1 MSQPLLYLLVSL
13 SLAFGFLNGFHDS
26 SNIVASAISSRALRP
41 RVALWLAALAVFL
54 GPFLFGVAVART
66 VGADLLVPS
75 ALGPNVVVAALAA
88 AILWNLATWYW
99 GIPSSSSHALVGG
112 LVGAA
117 ALVSGWGVIQAAG
130 LTKVLLALFISP
142 PIGLVGGFVLLR
154 LALWLLRGAAPSVNR
169 HLRRGQVLT
178 LIALGLS
185 HGTNDGQK
193 TIAVLTLGL
202 VTAGVLPGFEVPLWV
217 MAASGLSMA
226 LGTSLG
232 GWRLIRTLGMR
243 LFRIRPV
250 HGFVSQVAGAGV
262 ILLAAVFGGP
272 VSTTQ
277 VMSSAIMGAGAGQR
291 MSQVRWLVLREMGI
305 AWALTI
311 PATALLSGLISLAL
325 AVR

>member
-1 MSQPLLYLLVSL
+1 
-13 SLAFGFLNGFHDS
+13 
-26 SNIVASAISSRALRP
+26 
-41 RVALWLAALAVFL
+41 
-54 GPFLFGVAVART
+54 
-66 VGADLLVPS
+66 
-75 ALGPNVVVAALAA
+75 VVVAALSA
-88 AILWNLATWYW
+88 AIAWNLVTWYW

-117 ALVSGWGVIQAAG
+117 GLLQGWGAIQGAG

-142 PIGLVGGFVLLR
+142 PIGLIAGFLLLR
-154 LALWLLRGAAPSVNR
+154 VALWLLRGASPKVNKQ
-169 HLRRGQVLT
+169 LRRGQILT
-178 LIALGLS
+178 LIGLGLS

-217 MAASGLSMA
+217 IAASGLSMA

-250 HGFVSQVAGAGV
+250 HGLVSQVAGAGV

-291 MSQVRWLVLREMGI
+291 VSQVRWLVLREMVI
-305 AWALTI
+305 AWLLTI
-311 PATALLSGLISLAL
+311 PATAVLGGLISLGLEAL
-325 AVR
+325 